1 MNLYLVIAGIA
12 ACVMLSAFF
21 SGSEMAYSSCNQVRL
36 ENLRDRKIDELS
48 GGQRQRV
55 FLAQALAQN
64 PRLIL
69 LDEPTNHLDIR
80 HQVEL
85 IEIEDGPIKDE
96 CREVVQGFFRD
107 LRIKQKAKKAEEK
120 NL

>member
-1 MNLYLVIAGIA
+1 
-12 ACVMLSAFF
+12 MLNII
-21 SGSEMAYSSCNQVRL
+21 GEQKLN
-36 ENLRDRKIDELS
+36 
-48 GGQRQRV
+48 
-55 FLAQALAQN
+55 
-64 PRLIL
+64 
-69 LDEPTNHLDIR
+69 